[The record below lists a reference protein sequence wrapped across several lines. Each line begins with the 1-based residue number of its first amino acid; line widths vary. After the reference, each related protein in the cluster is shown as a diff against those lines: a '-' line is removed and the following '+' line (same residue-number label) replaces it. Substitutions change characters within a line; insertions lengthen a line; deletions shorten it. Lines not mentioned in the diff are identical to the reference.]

1 MLASLIRASI
11 APAPGASAP
20 LPVGLHASAR
30 PWVAL
35 GGPSDGSQISMS
47 GQLKRPLQMSAL
59 HSLIFLTWPLC
70 PTNTPPR
77 KVLWAPNE
85 LRRASHGAAL
95 HQSASPLPSLQTETS
110 SLLVALG
117 ALAEGARAQQRC
129 RPWWILA
136 VWQHPLTP

>member
-1 MLASLIRASI
+1 
-11 APAPGASAP
+11 
-20 LPVGLHASAR
+20 
-30 PWVAL
+30 
-35 GGPSDGSQISMS
+35 MS

-59 HSLIFLTWPLC
+59 HSLSFLTGVALYDEYLHSQ
-70 PTNTPPR
+70 PTAYCSHEYLPR
-77 KVLWAPNE
+77 KGLWAPNE
-85 LRRASHGAAL
+85 LRRARAMAPPSGRPA

-136 VWQHPLTP
+136 VWQDPLTT